1 MRKKIIFIF
10 KDLAVLLFFLM
21 FVYVALVKIFGE
33 SIFPVK
39 YVGVIFF
46 SSVLFLI
53 LTFIPPRLNKEYFN
67 AWIFFISIFSI
78 FIVFFIGFLDKAFNL
93 FVLSKNLKIILSILW
108 GVGFVGFFG
117 SLFSGE
123 STNREE
129 IKLNVINSFNE
140 VVKKMNLELK
150 DLSTDEKVILEAEGK
165 HRFGYLELLVEFT
178 FKRRFKKFLGIDKSA
193 ISIRTLKEI
202 KSLYKIEV
210 FRGEIRTENLSE
222 AQELKIID
230 FIKERQLDYFDF
242 TLNTIS
248 NTRIIINVYTQIEET
263 ELWLDFIRLIEILL
277 E

>member
-21 FVYVALVKIFGE
+21 FVYIVLVKIFGE
-33 SIFPVK
+33 SIFPLK
-39 YVGVIFF
+39 YLGVIFF
-46 SSVLFLI
+46 SSALFLMLI
-53 LTFIPPRLNKEYFN
+53 FIPPRLNKEYFN
-67 AWIFFISIFSI
+67 AWIFFISILSI
-78 FIVFFIGFLDKAFNL
+78 FIVFFIAFLDKAFDL

-123 STNREE
+123 STNRKE

-140 VVKKMNLELK
+140 VVEKLGLLSK

-202 KSLYKIEV
+202 ESLYKIEV

-230 FIKERQLDYFDF
+230 FIKEKELDYFDF

-248 NTRIIINVYTQIEET
+248 DTKIIINVDNQIEET

>member
-46 SSVLFLI
+46 SSALFLI